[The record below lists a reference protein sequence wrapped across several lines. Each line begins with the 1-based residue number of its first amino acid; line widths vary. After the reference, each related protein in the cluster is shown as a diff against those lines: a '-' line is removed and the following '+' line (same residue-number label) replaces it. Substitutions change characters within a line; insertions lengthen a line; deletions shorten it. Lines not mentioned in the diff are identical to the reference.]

1 LAGLRFAVNGW
12 QFAVCSWGVGHISRE
27 NARPFNVTRESPMIR
42 GTKTSAPSARRCFS
56 PTPSVNGQRP
66 TANCERQPA
75 TPPRRTISGGHD
87 NTRRPGMLC
96 GHGRGYHIVG
106 TWSAVGRASGW
117 RLFASEVSSWTSF
130 VLVHPLVSSSFLSL
144 IRLRLPTHLAGL
156 ALFLPPPDA
165 VPLDR
170 GKL

>member
-1 LAGLRFAVNGW
+1 VQETPGGALAARTAMAPDNSELRTLNG
-12 QFAVCSWGVGHISRE
+12 G
-27 NARPFNVTRESPMIR
+27 PFR
-42 GTKTSAPSARRCFS
+42 
-56 PTPSVNGQRP
+56 
-66 TANCERQPA
+66 
-75 TPPRRTISGGHD
+75 PPRRTIPGAHD

-130 VLVHPLVSSSFLSL
+130 VLVHPLVSSSFLSS

-165 VPLDR
+165 VPLGR